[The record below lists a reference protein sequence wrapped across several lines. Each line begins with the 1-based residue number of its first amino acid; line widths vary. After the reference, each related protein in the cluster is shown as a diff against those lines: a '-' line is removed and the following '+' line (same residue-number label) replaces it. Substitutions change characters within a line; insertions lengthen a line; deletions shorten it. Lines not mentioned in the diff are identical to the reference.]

1 MNWTPL
7 EESCIGMHPQD
18 IALNHADLFR
28 GMSALN
34 KGQMEDGQAFIMR
47 HLEENPR
54 SIPAI
59 KILQKIKG
67 ESNDAETVCRVLGAK
82 LEAAKADR

>member
-1 MNWTPL
+1 
-7 EESCIGMHPQD
+7 
-18 IALNHADLFR
+18 
-28 GMSALN
+28 
-34 KGQMEDGQAFIMR
+34 MR